1 MGSDSV
7 GIYRIRGMGNDEH
20 RNGGQVM
27 KWNSE
32 GKKWQQSREGTAR
45 AHKYYF
51 ITKHGTGKDKW
62 QAGYY
67 GFGKQVVMTSA
78 GLFDTAREA
87 RAYCEKIDREAVIIE
102 AVTA

>member
-7 GIYRIRGMGNDEH
+7 GIYRVCGLGNDEH

-27 KWNSE
+27 KWNSDWT
-32 GKKWQQSREGTAR
+32 GWQQSHEGTAKAR
-45 AHKYYF
+45 RYYF
-51 ITKHGTGKDKW
+51 VTNRFSDNGKW
-62 QAGYY
+62 EAGYY
-67 GFGKQVVMTSA
+67 GFRKEIIMKSA

-87 RAYCEKIDREAVIIE
+87 RAYCEKIDNEAVIIE